1 MKIFKNTK
9 NIENI
14 GQERRS
20 GITRDIAY
28 PRGKPQLHWL
38 ILLIWPQTPYNSRP

>member
-14 GQERRS
+14 GREGR
-20 GITRDIAY
+20 
-28 PRGKPQLHWL
+28 
-38 ILLIWPQTPYNSRP
+38 